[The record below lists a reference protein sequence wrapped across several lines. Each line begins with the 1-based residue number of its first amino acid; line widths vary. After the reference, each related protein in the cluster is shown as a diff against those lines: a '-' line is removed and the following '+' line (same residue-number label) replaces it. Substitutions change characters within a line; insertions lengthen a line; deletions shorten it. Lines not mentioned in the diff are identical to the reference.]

1 MEHGTGAYQV
11 YCGLDKRDF
20 KVVDNPASSTQ
31 DEPPHGVQARR
42 DPQEPRALQLGDG
55 HGGARP
61 KVLGGRA
68 DIPQEHLGADQDQPS
83 GGEHTAGT
91 RAPQGPTDDSL
102 EVHRASESQAIGG
115 GHHPNASGGQDN
127 RAGGPQTS

>member
-1 MEHGTGAYQV
+1 MEDGTGAYQV

-31 DEPPHGVQARR
+31 DEPPHGVEARR

-61 KVLGGRA
+61 KILGG
-68 DIPQEHLGADQDQPS
+68 
-83 GGEHTAGT
+83 T
-91 RAPQGPTDDSL
+91 
-102 EVHRASESQAIGG
+102 
-115 GHHPNASGGQDN
+115 
-127 RAGGPQTS
+127 QTSLKSTWEPTRTSRLERNIQQAPEPPKDPRTTA